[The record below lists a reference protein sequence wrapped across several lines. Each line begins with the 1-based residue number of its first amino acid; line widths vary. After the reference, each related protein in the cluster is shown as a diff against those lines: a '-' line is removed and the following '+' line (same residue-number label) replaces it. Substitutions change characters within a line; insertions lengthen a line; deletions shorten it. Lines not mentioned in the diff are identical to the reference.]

1 MSHTSESQIPALGP
15 FARRLRRYWLGIVN
29 RVRWPMHT
37 GELEGINNKIKVIK
51 RMACGY
57 RDSEY
62 IFLKIQAAIPVI
74 REEPKKGA
82 VSGAFGKTGGV
93 DGTRTRD
100 LRRDRPAF

>member
-1 MSHTSESQIPALGP
+1 MSHTSKSQIPALGP
-15 FARRLRRYWLGIVN
+15 FTRRLRRYWLGIVN

-74 REEPKKGA
+74 REEPKKRRRFRRLWQNWR
-82 VSGAFGKTGGV
+82 SG
-93 DGTRTRD
+93 RD
-100 LRRDRPAF
+100 SNPRPPA